1 MASDYKGKN
10 TPIITGQDG
19 DVANL
24 KNIVDGTQSMT
35 VYKNVHDEAAVAF
48 EVCRMLLDGDIPT
61 SKLAGEFENIKVNYD
76 SESYNNGVRYIQSYL
91 LVPNVITSE
100 NLQLLVDNGSYKWDS
115 EKKYLES
122 AK

>member
-1 MASDYKGKN
+1 
-10 TPIITGQDG
+10 
-19 DVANL
+19 
-24 KNIVDGTQSMT
+24 MT
-35 VYKNVHDEAAVAF
+35 E
-48 EVCRMLLDGDIPT
+48 I
-61 SKLAGEFENIKVNYD
+61 IKVNYD